1 MASIF
6 TYQDEP
12 HRVHSPWSTPGSS
25 TPQIAIH
32 VQGHTDSLRLGDL
45 SRTAKLEP
53 EKHDGP
59 IEYKLHLLL
68 RWRRTFTYSST
79 STYASSPLPSRE
91 SFSPFPSSTEDRVH
105 SRPSYQP
112 SSQARQ
118 SRLQQLTTQLLWRLQ
133 QSSPFHSSSNAKLVL
148 PVLPEATPRLGLPDR
163 PSKLLPGLE
172 ESQGALYEIG
182 VADDGTLV
190 GLADEELEESLT
202 NLRAMA
208 ASLGCVVDVHRRVIV
223 GDCEWLEESLD
234 HEQATK
240 RSSKLWVAEVL
251 VRPDN
256 KSVEVVPSTDGDQN
270 LQVLDAEAA
279 VNLINAQEESPK
291 QFLRVTLLG
300 ASAAGKSSLLGTLTT
315 SVLDNGRGKS
325 RLSLLKHRH
334 EIASGITSSV
344 AQELLGYQ
352 MFQPTLPTV
361 VNYATGNVSS
371 WPDIHNLANR
381 LVFLSDS
388 PGLPRYAKST
398 FRALISWDPAW
409 AMLCI
414 AANAQLDVNPSST
427 RNFATT
433 HTVDDDSTSQ
443 TESDLSLAHL
453 ELCLKLD
460 RPLIVVIT
468 KMDLATRTGLR
479 QVLAHVL
486 SLTKA
491 AGKSPVLV
499 NTILPQSQKDDS
511 DFAQKVSDH
520 VRDEQ
525 SQIDDKLSAL
535 HTKTS
540 TTVPIV
546 MTSAVTGSG
555 IGSLHCLL
563 RSLPERSVPDHT
575 STCIKSRIEKGRV
588 IFRTDEVFAIPPS
601 KVYSTSA
608 ERAITDS
615 GVVLCGILD
624 SGTISLGDDLLL
636 GPFMVDIESNDSLQA
651 RAHRRASSHQ
661 GKPIAEPMTRSLSET
676 FSKSLQL
683 HGRQSLPAHSD
694 TKAHYVKV
702 RVVSLRNLRLP
713 VSTLKQGDT
722 GTVGIQTV
730 DADTSTHNI
739 QLNRARKGMILTHSA
754 TQLRGYSSFT
764 ATFPYSDFGNS
775 ASPPLI
781 LGGHAIVYINSIRSA
796 VKVIAVALDDN
807 DNNNADDSDK
817 ENTPYPN
824 PKHHSSHHDEVF
836 SFDDDDEEDTTDT
849 NGATGNGVHQAPGHL
864 KISFRFVS
872 TVEYLEKDD
881 QVLVVPNVTAAGPI
895 SGPTSSSSIA
905 GLSGFVGRICE
916 MTT

>member
-25 TPQIAIH
+25 TPQIAVH
-32 VQGHTDSLRLGDL
+32 VQDHVNSIKFGDH
-45 SRTAKLEP
+45 SRIAKLEP

-79 STYASSPLPSRE
+79 SVAPSTTQSSRDAPLPL
-91 SFSPFPSSTEDRVH
+91 PISTDEKVSTR
-105 SRPSYQP
+105 SSYQP
-112 SSQARQ
+112 SSQTRQ
-118 SRLQQLTTQLLWRLQ
+118 ARLQQLTTQLLWRLQ

-148 PVLPEATPRLGLPDR
+148 PILPEATPRLGVPDR

-223 GDCEWLEESLD
+223 GDCEWREDMLECNTPS
-234 HEQATK
+234 Q

-256 KSVEVVPSTDGDQN
+256 KSVEVVPSTDGDN
-270 LQVLDAEAA
+270 TIQVLELDAALTT
-279 VNLINAQEESPK
+279 VNNQEEPSK
-291 QFLRVTLLG
+291 QHLRVTLLG

-352 MFQPTLPTV
+352 VAQPMLATV
-361 VNYATGNVSS
+361 INYATGDVSS
-371 WPDIHNLANR
+371 WPDIHNLSDR

-398 FRALISWDPAW
+398 FRALISWDPTW
-409 AMLCI
+409 VMLCI
-414 AANAQLDVNPSST
+414 PANAQLDTNTAATQNST
-427 RNFATT
+427 AS
-433 HTVDDDSTSQ
+433 HVLDAEAVLQ
-443 TESDLSLAHL
+443 TDTDLSLAHL
-453 ELCLKLD
+453 DLCLKLN
-460 RPLIVVIT
+460 RPLVVAIT
-468 KMDLATRTGLR
+468 KMDLATKTGLR

-491 AGKSPVLV
+491 AGKSPVLT
-499 NTILPQSQKDDS
+499 NAAMSQSLKEDS
-511 DFAQKVSDH
+511 DFANRINEL

-525 SQIDDKLSAL
+525 WQVDDKLGAGLKYNSA
-535 HTKTS
+535 
-540 TTVPIV
+540 TVPIV
-546 MTSAVTGSG
+546 MTSAQNGSG
-555 IGSLHCLL
+555 IASLHCLL
-563 RSLPERSVPDHT
+563 RSVPESSASNTDRRGPRANK
-575 STCIKSRIEKGRV
+575 I

-601 KVYSTSA
+601 KVYSASA

-615 GVVLCGILD
+615 GVVLCGILE
-624 SGTISLGDDLLL
+624 SGTISLGDTLLL
-636 GPFMVDIESNDSLQA
+636 GPFMAESELSDNFQV
-651 RAHRRASSHQ
+651 RALRRASSHHS
-661 GKPIAEPMTRSLSET
+661 KPPDEPMTRSLSEN

-683 HGRQSLPAHSD
+683 HGHYPSATELEARP
-694 TKAHYVKV
+694 HYVQV

-713 VSTLKQGDT
+713 VTTLKQGDT
-722 GTVGIQTV
+722 GTVGIQTI
-730 DADTSTHNI
+730 DSNTPTRNI
-739 QLNRARKGMILTHSA
+739 HLSRARKGMILTQA
-754 TQLRGYSSFT
+754 TAHPHAYSSFT

-796 VKVIAVALDDN
+796 VKVIAVALEDN
-807 DNNNADDSDK
+807 DTDNNRSPHR
-817 ENTPYPN
+817 NTEH
-824 PKHHSSHHDEVF
+824 KSSPHDEVF
-836 SFDDDDEEDTTDT
+836 SFDDDDEDEGDSPTNEADLTT
-849 NGATGNGVHQAPGHL
+849 NGTLNQTGHL

-872 TVEYLEKDD
+872 TVEYLEQDS

-895 SGPTSSSSIA
+895 AGPASTSSVA
-905 GLSGFVGRICE
+905 GLSGFVGKICG
-916 MTT
+916 MNA